1 MSTSQIRWGRL
12 KTVSNDKGP
21 YKLATFD
28 VDGAER
34 DVQILETS
42 GVQVNPQKESIAM
55 IICPDGDEGRMFA
68 IVMPPPGSRTDQQKE
83 GEATFTNHKDGQYI
97 KMSAG
102 GHIEEK
108 ASGNQTTE
116 IGGNITI
123 SSGGTIHL
131 NP

>member
-42 GVQVNPQKESIAM
+42 GIQTSPERESIAM

-68 IVMPPPGSRTDQQKE
+68 IVMPPPGKRIDGQKE
-83 GEATFTNHKDGQYI
+83 GETTFVNHVTGNTIQHDADGNTVAKTKGI
-97 KMSAG
+97 F
-102 GHIEEK
+102 HI
-108 ASGNQTTE
+108 
-116 IGGNITI
+116 
-123 SSGGTIHL
+123 
-131 NP
+131 NPP

>member
-34 DVQILETS
+34 DAQVMEIS
-42 GVQVNPQKESIAM
+42 GVQVNPQQDSIAM

-68 IVMPPPGSRTDQQKE
+68 IVMPPPGSRTDGQKE
-83 GEATFTNHKDGQYI
+83 GEATFTNHKAGQTI
-97 KMSAG
+97 KMDADGNVLVKSAG
-102 GHIEEK
+102 GV
-108 ASGNQTTE
+108 
-116 IGGNITI
+116 
-123 SSGGTIHL
+123 IHL
-131 NP
+131 NPT